1 MAFTYDYPRPAVT
14 TDAVVVRL
22 HPAPHVLLIQRKSEP
37 FKGGWALPGGFLDEH
52 EDLDAC
58 VRRELAEETGLTGVE
73 LHPLAN
79 FSRPGRDPRGWTVS
93 AAYVG
98 LAPDGADAQA
108 GDDAARCAG
117 SRSPTCRRWPSIT
130 MRSSPPPWAGSTHT
144 RQPRALMRRACR
156 LLRSRRA
163 SLSPLPRG

>member
-1 MAFTYDYPRPAVT
+1 MAFTYDYPRPGLT
-14 TDAVVVRL
+14 TDAVVVR
-22 HPAPHVLLIQRKSEP
+22 PEPQPQVLLVRRRGEP
-37 FKGGWALPGGFLDEH
+37 FKDMWALPGGFLDEH

-98 LAPDGADAQA
+98 LAPAGAEPVA
-108 GDDAARCAG
+108 GDDAAEVRWFELAALPPLAFDHAEIVAAALAWLHEHG
-117 SRSPTCRRWPSIT
+117 SSKGVDPARLPPLAIT
-130 MRSSPPPWAGSTHT
+130 QG
-144 RQPRALMRRACR
+144 
-156 LLRSRRA
+156 
-163 SLSPLPRG
+163 